1 MPASLAAL
9 IAANVAP
16 LVGILV
22 LGWSPI
28 AVLVLYFVDT
38 LLSLGAVLLLVMLHI
53 TGNAQG
59 RPISGFKDWA
69 QAVVSFIILGGIFGL
84 PLSLPLWFIGPEH
97 IAAEFERPDSGL
109 AYGVLLQALLSALA
123 AVRMHREL
131 ELRDDDDR
139 LLARRAL
146 FLIARWITVFLALTF
161 GIVGL
166 LGPRWGAFV
175 LVAIYGGASVYFE
188 LFPERAERFVRGA
201 NAKPIQYEADLHR
214 RGAATGDH
222 AEAPPAARSS
232 TPSAPPRRGERH

>member
-1 MPASLAAL
+1 MPSSLAAL

-38 LLSLGAVLLLVMLHI
+38 LLSLGVVLLLVMMHV

-59 RPISGFKDWA
+59 RPLSGFKDWG
-69 QAVVSFIILGGIFGL
+69 QAFVSFVILGGIFGL
-84 PLSLPLWFIGPEH
+84 PLSMPLWFIGPEH
-97 IAAEFERPDSGL
+97 IMAEFERPGSGL
-109 AYGVLLQALLSALA
+109 AYGLLAQLLLSALA
-123 AVRMHREL
+123 AARMHREL
-131 ELRDDDDR
+131 KARDDDDR
-139 LLARRAL
+139 LLARRTL
-146 FLIARWITVFLALTF
+146 FLVARWITVFLALTF
-161 GIVGL
+161 GVVGL

-201 NAKPIQYEADLHR
+201 NAKPIQFENDLDGPSSAAPSDGP
-214 RGAATGDH
+214 GAPVTRK
-222 AEAPPAARSS
+222 P
-232 TPSAPPRRGERH
+232 TPKPGRGERH